1 MRAEPAST
9 TRIHP
14 GALLPRPGSQSALR
28 EQNQQRIIRA
38 LVNGGP
44 QTQAELA
51 RQTGLSTATVSNI
64 VKVMAG
70 SGIVTTVP
78 TTSSGRRA
86 LSVILND
93 NGSVA
98 AGIDIGRRH
107 VRVVLAGL
115 DYRILREQAA
125 ALPLGHSAAEG
136 LRVAADLL
144 DTVLSQAGISRS
156 AVLGAGIG
164 IPGPIDRRTG
174 TVVQGA
180 ILPEWVGINIRE
192 TFGARLGMPVYIEN
206 DANLG
211 ALAQITWGQHSRVEN
226 LMFMKVG
233 SGIGAGLI
241 LNGSLFYGNVGI
253 TGELGHT
260 TISEHGLVCRC
271 GNRGCLE
278 TVASTSTMIELLNR
292 GSGQPV
298 DTQGIVELALGGDT
312 AALRVIDDAGL
323 AIGRAVAHVA
333 NLINPEV
340 VVMGGPLTGLGDI
353 LLNPIRRGL
362 LRHSVPIVGETT
374 SVHMSALGDR
384 AEALGGAAVV
394 LSQPARA
401 VIPLVPS

>member
-1 MRAEPAST
+1 MPVDATSPA
-9 TRIHP
+9 RHP
-14 GALLPRPGSQSALR
+14 VGALPSRPGSQPALR

-38 LVNGGP
+38 LVSSGP

-64 VKVMAG
+64 VKVMALG
-70 SGIVTTVP
+70 GVVSTMP

-107 VRVVLAGL
+107 LRVVLAGL
-115 DYRILREQAA
+115 DYRVLQEEARP
-125 ALPLGHSAAEG
+125 LPLGHSAAQGVEA
-136 LRVAADLL
+136 AADLL
-144 DTVLSQAGISRS
+144 DKLLDQGRISRS
-156 AVLGAGIG
+156 SLLGAGIG

-192 TFGARLGMPVYIEN
+192 TFGERLRVPVFVDN

-211 ALAQITWGQHSRVEN
+211 ALAQVAWGPHSSVDN
-226 LMFMKVG
+226 LMFMKIG
-233 SGIGAGLI
+233 SGIGAGLV
-241 LNGSLFYGNVGI
+241 LNGALFYGNVGI

-278 TVASTSTMIELLNR
+278 TVASTSTMIELLSR
-292 GSGQPV
+292 GTTDSV
-298 DTQGIVELALGGDT
+298 STSDIVTRALAGDT
-312 AALRVIDDAGL
+312 ATLRVIDDAGL

-333 NLINPEV
+333 NLINPELV
-340 VVMGGPLTGLGDI
+340 VVGGPLTELGEI
-353 LLNPIRRGL
+353 LLQPIRRGL
-362 LRHSVPIVGETT
+362 TRHAVPIIGETT
-374 SVHMSALGDR
+374 TVRMSSLGDR

-394 LSQPARA
+394 LSQPSLTPPALA
-401 VIPLVPS
+401 PL